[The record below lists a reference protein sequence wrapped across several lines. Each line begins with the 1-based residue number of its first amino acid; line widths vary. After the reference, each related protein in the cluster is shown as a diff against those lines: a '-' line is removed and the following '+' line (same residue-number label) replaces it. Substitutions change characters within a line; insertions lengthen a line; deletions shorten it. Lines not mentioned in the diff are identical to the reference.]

1 MANDVD
7 GNVQALGKRTKFVRD
22 LVREVAG
29 LAPYEKRICELLKVG
44 KDKRALKVAKK
55 KVRRIADEKMR
66 GVGTRWNRRTD
77 VVGRNANRMQLGT
90 HLRAKKK
97 REDCANILRKA
108 RK

>member
-7 GNVQALGKRTKFVRD
+7 GNLQALGKRTKFVRD

-55 KVRRIADEKMR
+55 KVRRNADENCEDA
-66 GVGTRWNRRTD
+66 GHERTERLTWWD
-77 VVGRNANRMQLGT
+77 EMPIECSLVRT
-90 HLRAKKK
+90 
-97 REDCANILRKA
+97 
-108 RK
+108 